1 MTKWSKKEQKEH
13 RKEWAEA
20 LRSGD
25 YKQGFGC
32 LHSGDLYCCLGVAC
46 DLFKNKYPDELE
58 ITLSEHI
65 FYYGVSGSIL
75 PGIVK
80 DYYGINSI
88 GSYETSSLL
97 DDNDDNSSFLG
108 NRNIGTR
115 EKADANELRRQ
126 IGNDEATKTGYRRGF
141 RGSGHN
147 ANLQANC

>member
-32 LHSGDLYCCLGVAC
+32 LHSGDSYCCLGVAC

-58 ITLSEHI
+58 ITL
-65 FYYGVSGSIL
+65 
-75 PGIVK
+75 
-80 DYYGINSI
+80 

-108 NRNIGTR
+108 KSQRWNKGESRC
-115 EKADANELRRQ
+115 E
-126 IGNDEATKTGYRRGF
+126 
-141 RGSGHN
+141 
-147 ANLQANC
+147 